1 MQDRFS
7 LPIPNVRKLET
18 IAKQGEKSM
27 IEFHITFRKQKLS
40 FQMPYIRETFL
51 WIICPDASVWSCPS
65 VFARPHMYGLDIHS
79 YEYTALGLLW
89 ECFDPTNYYQGSP
102 CLGSPSIRSVNSFRN
117 LMGYECI
124 DLSTSNTSR
133 GMFYNYF

>member
-1 MQDRFS
+1 
-7 LPIPNVRKLET
+7 
-18 IAKQGEKSM
+18 
-27 IEFHITFRKQKLS
+27 
-40 FQMPYIRETFL
+40 MPYIRETFL

-89 ECFDPTNYYQGSP
+89 ECFDPTNYCQGSP

-133 GMFYNYF
+133 GMFYNYFKEIEKKLCFFQIIPKYNQIVYTSISN